1 MKLATFRQPGAD
13 PQDPGA
19 TFAAVVTAVEDGR
32 ATRAVPLEGFA
43 DVGEVLAQP
52 QADRDELVRQALE
65 AAEDSPARVLD
76 AAELVPATLVPFPT
90 KVFCI
95 GLNYRNHILETGL
108 ELPDHPTVFTKF
120 AQTLTGAQDP
130 VAVPEEDHRL
140 DWEGELC
147 VVIGEPG
154 RRIPEDQAGAHI
166 AGYAVSNDVSM
177 RGWQGRTTEW
187 TQGKCWEDSTP
198 VGPWLVTPDEFER
211 GARIITRVN
220 GEVMQEDSTDDL
232 VFGPEQLVSYLSTM
246 VTLLPGDLIL
256 TGTPAGVALARKNE
270 QGRRPWLVPGDVL
283 ETEIEGLGRQRNE
296 VV

>member
-1 MKLATFRQPGAD
+1 MRAFIFLAALLCGLPSL
-13 PQDPGA
+13 
-19 TFAAVVTAVEDGR
+19 AANRCDLSEP
-32 ATRAVPLEGFA
+32 TRYA

-76 AAELVPATLVPFPT
+76 AAELVPATLIPFPT

-198 VGPWLVTPDEFER
+198 VGPWLVTPDEFQR

-220 GEVMQEDSTDDL
+220 GEVMQEDSTGDL

-270 QGRRPWLVPGDVL
+270 QGQRPWLVPGDVL